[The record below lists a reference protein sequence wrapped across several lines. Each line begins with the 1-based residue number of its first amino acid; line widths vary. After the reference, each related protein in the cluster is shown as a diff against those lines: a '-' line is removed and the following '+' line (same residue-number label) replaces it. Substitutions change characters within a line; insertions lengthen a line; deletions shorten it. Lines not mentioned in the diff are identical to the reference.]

1 MIATDKLLRDDIN
14 VMAVMVELDVD
25 IVFGKNN

>member
-1 MIATDKLLRDDIN
+1 MIAMDKLLRDGIN

>member
-1 MIATDKLLRDDIN
+1 MIATDKLLRDGIN